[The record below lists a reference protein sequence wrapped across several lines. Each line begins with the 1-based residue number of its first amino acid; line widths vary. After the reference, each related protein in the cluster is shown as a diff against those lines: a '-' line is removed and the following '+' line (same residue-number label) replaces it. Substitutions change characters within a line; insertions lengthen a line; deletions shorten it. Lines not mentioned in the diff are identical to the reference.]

1 MMYIHQNG
9 GVDMGK
15 RIDNTTCHCLKMRLS
30 AGNVIQFYDN
40 ILSPS
45 GVTVRQYSLLNK
57 IGENEGCSV
66 RELSD
71 ATELDRSTLAR
82 SLKPLM
88 KAGYVEDRKEK
99 SARNSILYLT
109 KEGLDT
115 CKHASELW
123 GEAQKEYEDKLG
135 KDKVKELEGILELLQ
150 TL

>member
-1 MMYIHQNG
+1 
-9 GVDMGK
+9 MGK
-15 RIDNTTCHCLKMRLS
+15 RIDNTKCHCLKMRRS
-30 AGNVIQFYDN
+30 AGNVIKFYDN

-57 IGENEGCSV
+57 IAENEGCSV

-88 KAGYVEDRKEK
+88 KAGYIEDRKEK
-99 SARNSILYLT
+99 SARNSMLYLT
-109 KEGLDT
+109 KEGLET
-115 CKHASELW
+115 CNCASELW
-123 GEAQKEYEDKLG
+123 AEAQKEYEDKIG
-135 KDKVKELEGILELLQ
+135 KDKVRELESILELLQ

>member
-1 MMYIHQNG
+1 MMS
-9 GVDMGK
+9 K
-15 RIDNTTCHCLKMRLS
+15 RIDNTTCHCLKMRRS

-57 IGENEGCSV
+57 IAENEGCSV

-71 ATELDRSTLAR
+71 AVELDRSTLAR

-88 KAGYVEDRKEK
+88 QAGYIEDRKES
-99 SARNSILYLT
+99 SARNSVLYLT
-109 KEGLDT
+109 KEGVHT
-115 CKHASELW
+115 CHHAAELW
-123 GEAQKEYEDKLG
+123 QKAQKEYEDKLG
-135 KDKVKELEGILELLQ
+135 ENTVRELENILELLQ